1 VTSLSRRSFVKGVAA
16 VPLAL
21 WVARNAR
28 ADGPFIRYD
37 IASPMGQ
44 QMLQVYADT
53 VRLMQ
58 ARTPDDPFSWMW
70 QWYTHF
76 VDGATTK
83 ANEIARIWGGVT
95 TPQSTLANEVWNTC
109 QSHSGQNYNYF
120 MPWHRMF
127 MLYYESIL
135 RTVSGVPDFTL
146 PYWNYTSDD
155 PLQRGIVPLQFRLK
169 DDPVWGSLYR
179 PDRNSLANSGQR
191 IDKNQTYDVM
201 DISAA
206 MACTSYSN
214 VGSVQGFCRSI
225 DNGIH
230 GRIHV
235 LTGNTKNMGS
245 VPYAGK
251 DPLFWTHHINID
263 RMWAS
268 WNLNGGPNPIGASW
282 TNKSFVFVDANGQRV
297 TSSIPTVFDTN
308 TLGYTYDT
316 FIPPAATAT
325 QMKAKTAL
333 AAAVTRPS
341 VTVANVRGG
350 VNLGAGPVHA
360 SLLPLFAQRQ
370 SSVLGLDDR
379 QPSGRAYLVLKD
391 LHTWAQPGVLY
402 HLYLSPGR
410 SHATLDRAHY
420 VGNINFFDAQF
431 HDHGTSMAM
440 DMALGENPYSFDVTD
455 LLQGFQR
462 SGAREARDALLVT
475 FVPGGRPEGGSPM
488 VGSIELHRQ

>member
-1 VTSLSRRSFVKGVAA
+1 
-16 VPLAL
+16 
-21 WVARNAR
+21 
-28 ADGPFIRYD
+28 
-37 IASPMGQ
+37 
-44 QMLQVYADT
+44 
-53 VRLMQ
+53 
-58 ARTPDDPFSWMW
+58 
-70 QWYTHF
+70 
-76 VDGATTK
+76 
-83 ANEIARIWGGVT
+83 
-95 TPQSTLANEVWNTC
+95 
-109 QSHSGQNYNYF
+109 
-120 MPWHRMF
+120 
-127 MLYYESIL
+127 
-135 RTVSGVPDFTL
+135 
-146 PYWNYTSDD
+146 
-155 PLQRGIVPLQFRLK
+155 
-169 DDPVWGSLYR
+169 
-179 PDRNSLANSGQR
+179 
-191 IDKNQTYDVM
+191 
-201 DISAA
+201 
-206 MACTSYSN
+206 
-214 VGSVQGFCRSI
+214 
-225 DNGIH
+225 
-230 GRIHV
+230 
-235 LTGNTKNMGS
+235 
-245 VPYAGK
+245 
-251 DPLFWTHHINID
+251 
-263 RMWAS
+263 MWAS